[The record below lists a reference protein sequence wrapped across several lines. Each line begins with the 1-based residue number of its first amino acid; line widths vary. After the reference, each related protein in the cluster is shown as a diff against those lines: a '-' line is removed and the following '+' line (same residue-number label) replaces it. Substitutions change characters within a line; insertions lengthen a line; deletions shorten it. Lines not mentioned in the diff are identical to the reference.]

1 MYIKSCILN
10 IKYGQIG
17 CDFVVLWHNLG
28 FQEGQKLDA
37 GNIWTD
43 RDV

>member
-1 MYIKSCILN
+1 MVGLGVILSF
-10 IKYGQIG
+10 Y
-17 CDFVVLWHNLG
+17 LG

-43 RDV
+43 SDV